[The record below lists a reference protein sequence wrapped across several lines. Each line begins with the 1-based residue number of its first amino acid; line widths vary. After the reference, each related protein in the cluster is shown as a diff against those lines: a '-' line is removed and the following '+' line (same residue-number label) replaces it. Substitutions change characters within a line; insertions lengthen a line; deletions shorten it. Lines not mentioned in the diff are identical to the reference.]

1 MTNKTMEKDLDY
13 YKDWYTLRDGDFFP
27 ERVED
32 VILKRTRGR
41 DIYYLQLLI
50 EADNIFPTRK
60 EALWAS
66 KQIRAFLSNVQRQ
79 SSAKLQHLQAPS
91 ASQAREPQEPSNQH
105 QNHSANTCE
114 RKQQSA
120 PYRKGSEI
128 QEHCSGMLLI
138 KIFHP

>member
-1 MTNKTMEKDLDY
+1 MVFISPSELEK

-27 ERVED
+27 ERVGD
-32 VILKRTRGR
+32 VLKRARGQNTH
-41 DIYYLQLLI
+41 YLQLLI
-50 EADNIFPTRK
+50 DADNIFPTRK

-120 PYRKGSEI
+120 PYRKDSEI